1 MPFSS
6 WADTASSSNA
16 VPVAS
21 SSNALP
27 LDVWSVSTP
36 SNALPSQEYMETDD
50 FDTLDVPSLLSDGD
64 GSWNHVDSTVIDY
77 TAVDAWLY
85 YYDMSNVEKRVTKKL
100 SSDGYFSFG
109 VPGDCASIYS
119 LRFDINS
126 RALPSTGKYQFQ
138 FRFGS
143 NTGIEWKQV
152 GVGLR
157 KIINNANGSSNW
169 TYDRTPFQS
178 SGDFY
183 ITRNLNLSG
192 VNQIGLEA
200 LFKSTSVSNLPCGGY
215 VDIAF
220 LQLSS
225 SATTNLNGPDSS
237 STVDVNTD
245 INQNIADNT
254 AQQVEQGDTII
265 ELIKNTIQT
274 ISFQLTSFWN
284 QLAGEFTNLYNKM
297 NQQHQESIDKVD
309 EQIDNDNTNTDKVT
323 TAIEAHG
330 NFIIEGLKSLFIPSD
345 EYFKSW
351 FDGMYQFF
359 NDRLGFLMLPVD
371 LLVRMVDIYTS
382 AGSSSAGIPFPEFK
396 WMDGT
401 VIIPAQTVQF
411 DFLNTDW
418 GKGIQDKLYF
428 VGNLIM
434 IGALLSLMHR
444 KFEEVLRN

>member
-1 MPFSS
+1 MSSDMLPFQ
-6 WADTASSSNA
+6 D
-16 VPVAS
+16 
-21 SSNALP
+21 
-27 LDVWSVSTP
+27 
-36 SNALPSQEYMETDD
+36 YMETDD
-50 FDTLDVPSLLSDGD
+50 FDTLEAPALMSSGD
-64 GSWNHVDSTVIDY
+64 DTVSNSVDYSGVQMCL
-77 TAVDAWLY
+77 A
-85 YYDMSNVEKRVTKKL
+85 YYDMSGRIQYSFSQVN
-100 SSDGYFSFG
+100 DNGY
-109 VPGDCASIYS
+109 ASIARPSDYAS
-119 LRFDINS
+119 PYWFGFVLRK
-126 RALPSTGKYQFQ
+126 RALPPAGKYKVSVH
-138 FRFGS
+138 FGS
-143 NTGIEWKQV
+143 NTFISYDFTTFWF
-152 GVGLR
+152 GV
-157 KIINNANGSSNW
+157 KYSNVSEQGSQIFVDG
-169 TYDRTPFQS
+169 TYS
-178 SGDFY
+178 SGDFS
-183 ITRNLNLSG
+183 LSAD
-192 VNQIGLEA
+192 VSIGA
-200 LFKSTSVSNLPCGGY
+200 STSQFNISNFLKSDTGTPPWGGY
-215 VDIAF
+215 VSINF
-220 LQLSS
+220 TRLSGDAPVQGGS
-225 SATTNLNGPDSS
+225 PDSGN
-237 STVDVNTD
+237 VDQD
-245 INQNIADNT
+245 INQSISNNT

-274 ISFQLTSFWN
+274 ISSQLTAFWN
-284 QLAGEFTNLYNKM
+284 QLAGEFTNLYAKM
-297 NQQHQESIDKVD
+297 TQQHS
-309 EQIDNDNTNTDKVT
+309 EQLQADRDNTDDIIAADDANTDKVT
-323 TAIEAHG
+323 GAIEKHG